1 MPAPHGGLALLPLAL
16 REPAQGAPR
25 GTLPPARRLDR
36 RLHAVQALVVVP
48 QDALVLLDLVPRR
61 PVGGHLP
68 SVFDFLTFFRRKLD
82 VPAANA
88 TTVT

>member
-1 MPAPHGGLALLPLAL
+1 
-16 REPAQGAPR
+16 
-25 GTLPPARRLDR
+25 
-36 RLHAVQALVVVP
+36 VQALVVVP

-68 SVFDFLTFFRRKLD
+68 SVFDFLTFFRQKLD